1 MFSTS
6 LIMGFFKVPN
16 LSTTEGRPM
25 PKADLEI
32 LAVSVFATMMS
43 LIIGY
48 RYVPNKTDYAKGIM
62 IVGFLGC
69 ILSSARV
76 IEDSRRRCKL

>member
-43 LIIGY
+43 LIIG
-48 RYVPNKTDYAKGIM
+48 
-62 IVGFLGC
+62 
-69 ILSSARV
+69 
-76 IEDSRRRCKL
+76 